1 MIRSADKNQILLNM
15 SIRLALRNLLT
26 NKRKGSR
33 MRRAGPTKGGS
44 ERIEAIKWAAEVFE
58 EHGNHAG
65 LIQEINGH
73 PWPNPTLLVTSRI
86 HT

>member
-1 MIRSADKNQILLNM
+1 
-15 SIRLALRNLLT
+15 
-26 NKRKGSR
+26 